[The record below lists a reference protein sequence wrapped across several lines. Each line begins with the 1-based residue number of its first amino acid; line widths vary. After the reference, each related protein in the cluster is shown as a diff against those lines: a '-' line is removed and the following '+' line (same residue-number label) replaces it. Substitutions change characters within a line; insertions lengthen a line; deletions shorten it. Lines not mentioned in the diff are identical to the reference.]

1 VVEAVIVDEEG
12 IREDPMPSFDVV
24 SELDMMEVEN
34 AWNQACKE
42 IAQRFDFKGLRI
54 GVELRRKEGLL
65 VLTAPDEF
73 KLKAMW
79 EVLLGRM
86 TRRAVPVK
94 NLKAGA
100 VQPAAGGT
108 VRLEVTL
115 QQGIPDETARNIVKF
130 VKERR
135 FRKVQLAIQGDQ
147 VRVSSPSRDELQAVI
162 AALDRKSVV

>member
-1 VVEAVIVDEEG
+1 MAANQ
-12 IREDPMPSFDVV
+12 SFDITTGCDLQEVDNAV
-24 SELDMMEVEN
+24 NQTLKEL
-34 AWNQACKE
+34 
-42 IAQRFDFKGLRI
+42 AQRFDFKGLRI
-54 GVELRRKEGLL
+54 GLELRRRENLL

-86 TRRAVPVK
+86 TRRGVPVK
-94 NLKAGA
+94 NLKQGP

-115 QQGIPDETARNIVKF
+115 QQGIPDETARAIVKF

-135 FRKVQLAIQGDQ
+135 FKKVQLAIQGDQ
-147 VRVSSPSRDELQAVI
+147 VRASSPSRDELQAVMT
-162 AALDRKSVV
+162 ALKAEDFGIELGFGNYRSQ